1 MEELK
6 MGSKDF
12 SGLKKKKKK
21 IKLFKPKT
29 LSASAEFQ
37 DYGNNG
43 MAMQG
48 TAGLK

>member
-21 IKLFKPKT
+21 YLFKPKT

-37 DYGNNG
+37 DYRNNG

-48 TAGLK
+48 AAGLK